1 LLLVTIENNQLNR
14 STNLNQPKPRKTNQM
29 SKVYFENDRNLS
41 VTKSQSRKKV
51 ARSMQASIVGE
62 NILVHYLGGTSTQ
75 TPFEDE
81 FAKKTPFVRY
91 EKMRSF
97 TPSGYSRVY
106 YDNIT
111 GNHYVT
117 IDTKKYFV
125 NGDFWDSV
133 FDMNKIFKNREHHYW
148 LDFCGTP
155 KQDLLDCIYETF
167 MVDDGQPFKT
177 LYITFFMNPRNAKD
191 VKQLF
196 NGNEKTLEERADT
209 FLNKLKVKWEWEDQP
224 EKTIEIFD
232 TYYNGHSPM
241 CILKIE
247 RREEENDMTK
257 TASLENYVRLH
268 QRGFSN
274 KQIAIFWR
282 AGIMQVAGFAA
293 QAKRKKMI

>member
-1 LLLVTIENNQLNR
+1 MLLVTIENNQLNR

-29 SKVYFENDRNLS
+29 SKVYFENDRALS

-51 ARSMQASIVGE
+51 ARSMQASITGE

-81 FAKKTPFVRY
+81 FTKGTPFVRY
-91 EKMRSF
+91 EKMRSI

-106 YDNIT
+106 FDKNI
-111 GNHYVT
+111 GNHYV
-117 IDTKKYFV
+117 IDNRKKYFV
-125 NGDFWDSV
+125 NGNFWDSV
-133 FDMNKIFKNREHHYW
+133 FDMNRILKNREYHYW

-155 KQDLLDCIYETF
+155 KQELLDCLYDTF
-167 MVDDGQPFKT
+167 MVDGGEPFKT

-191 VKQLF
+191 VKQF
-196 NGNEKTLEERADT
+196 IGKEKTLEERADS
-209 FLNKLKVKWEWEDQP
+209 FLNKLKVKWEWETQTD
-224 EKTIEIFD
+224 KTIEIFD

-247 RREEENDMTK
+247 RREKENDMTK
-257 TASLENYVRLH
+257 TASIENYVRLH